1 MVLPQM
7 NMIMV
12 ITLLGELLS
21 LGILQRHKR
30 GKMTNQVDTRQPMP
44 HITKVPNT
52 RKIEKTLKQQTM
64 PLVRYLK
71 VTGRYQQKRFGWL
84 WNMPILNRSIGDP
97 REIGPLTKG
106 MEESTEFL

>member
-30 GKMTNQVDTRQPMP
+30 GKMTNQVDTRKTMP
-44 HITKVPNT
+44 HITIMANT
-52 RKIEKTLKQQTM
+52 RQEI
-64 PLVRYLK
+64 PL
-71 VTGRYQQKRFGWL
+71 
-84 WNMPILNRSIGDP
+84 
-97 REIGPLTKG
+97 
-106 MEESTEFL
+106 